1 MNIGL
6 HQEHDVMWLCHQG
19 AQFRPGSGEVS

>member
-1 MNIGL
+1 MTIGL